1 MRILKLNDLPYQK
14 KKTII
19 KIVPKRKNMGHTLLE
34 LMVVISL
41 IGVVIGMIY
50 LYNNRGWNLFN
61 KSLQYGRLQTDARS
75 ALEQMMYNIKRSS
88 KDLVFVGSD
97 INSNVPLPN
106 DWVYGKPYIYFVVP
120 SKKIEYKERD
130 LKSKNPSSIVVPPYD
145 YYLYYIAKA
154 KNADGDFTTN
164 RARLKLFVVK
174 SQDGAY
180 TVEHTNDWPAMAP
193 DLIGENNYEDPDK
206 AVVKKIGQVTD
217 IEYQDLSPEFD
228 LYQSEFAYTYFN
240 TNYEHLLKVRVKMV
254 DLTTNTKVDFE
265 SAVTPRD

>member
-1 MRILKLNDLPYQK
+1 MLNRRNK
-14 KKTII
+14 G
-19 KIVPKRKNMGHTLLE
+19 NTLLE

-41 IGVVIGMIY
+41 IGIVIGMIF
-50 LYNNRGWNLFN
+50 LYSNRGWNLFN

-88 KDLVFVGSD
+88 KDLVFVGND
-97 INSNVPLPN
+97 YNSNVPLPN
-106 DWVYGKPYIYFVVP
+106 DWVFGKPYIYFVVP

-130 LKSKNPSSIVVPPYD
+130 IKSKNPSSIVIPPYD

-154 KNADGDFTTN
+154 KGADGGYSTN
-164 RARLKLFVVK
+164 RARLKLFVIK
-174 SQDGAY
+174 SQDGPY
-180 TVEHTNDWPAMAP
+180 TVAQTDHWPAMAP
-193 DLIGENNYEDPDK
+193 DLIEENNYEDPDD
-206 AVVKKIGQVTD
+206 AVVKKIGQVSD

-254 DLTTNTKVDFE
+254 DLATNTKVDFE

>member
-1 MRILKLNDLPYQK
+1 VQNRHNKGY
-14 KKTII
+14 
-19 KIVPKRKNMGHTLLE
+19 TLLE
-34 LMVVISL
+34 LMVVISV

-50 LYNNRGWNLFN
+50 IFNNKGWTLFN
-61 KSLQYGRLQTDARS
+61 KSLQYGRLQSDARS

-88 KDLVFVGSD
+88 KDLVYVD
-97 INSNVPLPN
+97 DDYNSNVPLPK
-106 DWVYGKPYIYFVVP
+106 DWIYGKPYIYFVVP
-120 SKKIEYKERD
+120 SQKIEYKERD

-154 KNADGDFTTN
+154 KNPDGDFTTN
-164 RARLKLFVVK
+164 RARLKLFIIK
-174 SQDGAY
+174 SQDGEY
-180 TVEHTNDWPAMAP
+180 TVDKTESWPALPP
-193 DLIGENNYEDPDK
+193 DLIGENNYEDPAK

-240 TNYEHLLKVRVKMV
+240 TNYEHLLKVRVKMI
-254 DLTTNTKVDFE
+254 DLKTNTKVDFE